1 MYGITEG
8 EPFQVFARRQ
18 AGAPGLVIRF
28 ECKEGMGILGI
39 RMQGR
44 SDPQPSVA
52 YEEEGIDP
60 SSLRVGRFVHVLAN
74 GQRQSY
80 ALSRITSDVAGELPS
95 DAWAELKPQT
105 EYGFRYLVVP
115 EVTVA
120 AAAVP
125 SPPASPAALVTPAP
139 ATPTRPTAPDAP
151 PPLPPSQSMES
162 VPRSASLQVP
172 VAPPLADSMLAG
184 LTRDQ
189 AVDYLKGEMARVH
202 QLQQQVEEL
211 GLALAR
217 SKSRE
222 RDLLNVL
229 AKWQDEA

>member
-1 MYGITEG
+1 MYGIQEG
-8 EPFQVFARRQ
+8 EPFKVFARRQ
-18 AGAPGLVIRF
+18 SGGPGLVIRF

-60 SSLRVGRFVHVLAN
+60 TSLRVGRFVHVLGN

-80 ALSRITSDVAGELPS
+80 ALSRITTSVAGQLPT
-95 DAWAELKPQT
+95 DAWAELRPQT

-115 EVTVA
+115 NEDPAPSAAAGVPTAAAPA
-120 AAAVP
+120 AAA
-125 SPPASPAALVTPAP
+125 PAP
-139 ATPTRPTAPDAP
+139 AAPSAEGP
-151 PPLPPSQSMES
+151 PPLPAVALEMRP
-162 VPRSASLQVP
+162 PRPANLQVP
-172 VAPPLADSMLAG
+172 VTPPLAESMLAD
-184 LTRDQ
+184 LTREK
-189 AVDYLKGEMARVH
+189 ALDYLKGEMARVH

-229 AKWQDEA
+229 SKWQDEA

>member
-1 MYGITEG
+1 MYGIQEG
-8 EPFQVFARRQ
+8 EPFKVFARRQ
-18 AGAPGLVIRF
+18 PGAPGLVIRF

-44 SDPQPSVA
+44 TDPQPSVA
-52 YEEEGIDP
+52 YEEEGVEP

-80 ALSRITSDVAGELPS
+80 ALSRITAGVAGRLPT
-95 DAWAELKPQT
+95 DAWVELKPQT

-115 EVTVA
+115 DDEAPAEETS
-120 AAAVP
+120 AAVEE
-125 SPPASPAALVTPAP
+125 S
-139 ATPTRPTAPDAP
+139 AP
-151 PPLPPSQSMES
+151 PPLPGASMES
-162 VPRSASLQVP
+162 APASPSTAAAPPPRAAGLQVP
-172 VAPPLADSMLAG
+172 VAPPLAESMLAN
-184 LTRDQ
+184 LTKEQ
-189 AVDYLKGEMARVH
+189 AIDYLKGEMARVH

-229 AKWQDEA
+229 SKWQDEA

>member
-1 MYGITEG
+1 MYGIQEG
-8 EPFQVFARRQ
+8 EPFKVFARRQ
-18 AGAPGLVIRF
+18 PGGPGLVIRF
-28 ECKEGMGILGI
+28 ECKDGMGILGI

-80 ALSRITSDVAGELPS
+80 ALSRITTSVAGQLPT
-95 DAWAELKPQT
+95 DAWAELRPQT

-115 EVTVA
+115 DEPLTEASADAAPADPVA
-120 AAAVP
+120 AAPAA
-125 SPPASPAALVTPAP
+125 PPAAAPEAP
-139 ATPTRPTAPDAP
+139 STAAP
-151 PPLPPSQSMES
+151 QP
-162 VPRSASLQVP
+162 VPRAAGLQVP
-172 VAPPLADSMLAG
+172 VTPPLAESMLSSLG
-184 LTRDQ
+184 RDQ
-189 AVDYLKGEMARVH
+189 AVDYLKGEMARVA
-202 QLQQQVEEL
+202 QLQQQVEDL
-211 GLALAR
+211 GLALAK

-229 AKWQDEA
+229 SKWQDES